1 VQGIPV
7 QRLRNSV
14 RDGRS
19 VPLPGQPTLRRDT
32 VQANQELVNLA
43 LALRA
48 PMRKAGAYSNPDPAL
63 GQRTD
68 EWDDAEAD
76 YCRITGHRGRP
87 PAASKFELH
96 GREYLFDSVWPVLK
110 RELELNRPVKQRTP
124 AALSLAQVLHARELS
139 TGHVLAARTKL
150 EEIYRSL
157 RPVDQPDPVHL
168 LPLRVVGR
176 AA

>member
-1 VQGIPV
+1 
-7 QRLRNSV
+7 L
-14 RDGRS
+14 
-19 VPLPGQPTLRRDT
+19 TLVDIIS
-32 VQANQELVNLA
+32 LA

-87 PAASKFELH
+87 PAASKFSLH

-110 RELELNRPVKQRTP
+110 RELELDRPVKQRTP
-124 AALSLAQVLHARELS
+124 AAQSLAQVLHARELS
-139 TGHVLAARTKL
+139 TGHVLAARVKL
-150 EEIYRSL
+150 EAIYQQL

-168 LPLRVVGR
+168 LPPVRVVG
-176 AA
+176 ALSPGKL